1 MAEFGWTYLS
11 RKSLRQA
18 EDQLSGDTQ
27 GVRDE
32 IGFLLI
38 HQHYADRFFP
48 GTSIS
53 ASDTRQE
60 GEQLRIIGNSIPRAV
75 GTRHGSPFYDEHIS
89 TPLRLGR

>member
-38 HQHYADRFFP
+38 HQHYADKFFP
-48 GTSIS
+48 GDSL
-53 ASDTRQE
+53 D
-60 GEQLRIIGNSIPRAV
+60 ND
-75 GTRHGSPFYDEHIS
+75 FK
-89 TPLRLGR
+89 